1 MGEAARA
8 TCRHCRRPIIACDTQ
23 LSHVGCSSGY
33 GWIHAE
39 PYWGHPCSPPGHWRD
54 YARPDAP
61 ATEEDA
67 TMQLTEEQLGRLV
80 NAAQDYDVK
89 HRQPLQDWT
98 RVSDHQAARL
108 ILGALGAL
116 TVIQDATVTEQET

>member
-8 TCRHCRRPIIACDTQ
+8 TCRHCRRPIIACDAQ

-61 ATEEDA
+61 ATEEDDM
-67 TMQLTEEQLGRLV
+67 TGLLTVTITWMDGKQETYTCH
-80 NAAQDYDVK
+80 NAQEGNGVLYLQQPTYPDTGQP
-89 HRQPLQDWT
+89 HRQFPIASIRTWT
-98 RVSDHQAARL
+98 
-108 ILGALGAL
+108 
-116 TVIQDATVTEQET
+116 TEDR